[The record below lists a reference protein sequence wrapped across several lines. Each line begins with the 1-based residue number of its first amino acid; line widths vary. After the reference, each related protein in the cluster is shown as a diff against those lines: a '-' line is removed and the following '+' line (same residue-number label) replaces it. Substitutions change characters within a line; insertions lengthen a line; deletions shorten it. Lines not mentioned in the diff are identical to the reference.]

1 MGKWTEELYDDCTID
16 DDGSISHLG
25 LGFNEDCYF
34 FGLAFGLENPFVY
47 LSWHISLNGYV
58 SFGTMYIKNGDVS

>member
-1 MGKWTEELYDDCTID
+1 MKKMVCWEVVLMGKWTEELYDDCTID

-34 FGLAFGLENPFVY
+34 SAWLSVWKILLYTY
-47 LSWHISLNGYV
+47 LGIYH
-58 SFGTMYIKNGDVS
+58 